1 MTKQKKITAA
11 VALIAV
17 IAIVIVSIFL
27 MSGNAGSARVGY
39 GGSKCD
45 RQKRK
50 NKSGNSVHEE

>member
-27 MSGNAGSARVGY
+27 MSGNAGGAANVQEIAIEELEPL
-39 GGSKCD
+39 SK
-45 RQKRK
+45 
-50 NKSGNSVHEE
+50 EEVAHRTG